1 MMDNGG
7 GEEELEVS
15 ISNLIKCS
23 IFRQLIIT
31 SSSMGGFLFCGSRK
45 LTYFHSGKRKY
56 CVISTDFG
64 HKNSDGNGNIIF

>member
-31 SSSMGGFLFCGSRK
+31 SSSIGGVPILRKSEIDLFSWQK
-45 LTYFHSGKRKY
+45 TE
-56 CVISTDFG
+56 I
-64 HKNSDGNGNIIF
+64 

>member
-56 CVISTDFG
+56 SVYFNGFWT
-64 HKNSDGNGNIIF
+64 KNSDGNRNIIF